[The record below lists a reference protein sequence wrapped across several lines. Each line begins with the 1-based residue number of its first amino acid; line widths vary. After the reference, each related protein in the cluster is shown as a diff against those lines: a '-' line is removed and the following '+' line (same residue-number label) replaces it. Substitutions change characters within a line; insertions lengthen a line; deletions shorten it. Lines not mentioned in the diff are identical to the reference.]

1 MGPVAMGRSERRHRL
16 PYWSY
21 AVIGIVCFV
30 ASVMVGPMIVRLLLG
45 NSPSIEIASI
55 EIIVEMFGFTLLI
68 GFLVQTFVAAVKQRK
83 PKPVVNHNVR

>member
-1 MGPVAMGRSERRHRL
+1 MDNPERRYRL

-21 AVIGIVCFV
+21 ALMGIVCFV
-30 ASVMVGPMIVRLLLG
+30 ASVMLGPMIVRLLLG

-68 GFLVQTFVAAVKQRK
+68 GFLVQTFVAAVKQKKQKASSKSHRT
-83 PKPVVNHNVR
+83 